1 MSAGAKVLVVDDE
14 PALAR
19 ALAINLR
26 AHGWEVVTAADGR
39 SALDAAATTHPDVI
53 VLDLGLPDMDGTEVI
68 AGLRGWTSVP
78 IVVLSARQHGE
89 DKVEALD
96 LGADD
101 YVTKPFAMNELMAR
115 LRAAVRR
122 AASAEPT
129 ETEVVVGDLV
139 IDLAR
144 KRVRRDGTDVRLTPT
159 EWAFLEL
166 LARNVGRLVPREQIL
181 REVWGTGY
189 LHEHH
194 YLRVYAA
201 QLRRK
206 LEDDPAQPAAPA
218 HHVGARLHPR
228 ALIAAAQCRSSSPTA
243 VRSRST
249 AGASSGSFRACD
261 AIRSE
266 SASASTFSF
275 SWAASSPRR
284 EEFSRSTR
292 SSSDSTVR
300 HGVQRGLPRLEVLP
314 RRQADQPDH
323 DDRQDRRRRT
333 APGSPRGRSPR
344 RTSRTRCARR
354 RAPGWLPPRCAPST
368 EPR

>member
-1 MSAGAKVLVVDDE
+1 VSPKVLVVDDE

-39 SALDAAATTHPDVI
+39 SALDAAATEHPDV
-53 VLDLGLPDMDGTEVI
+53 VLLDLGLPDLDGTEVL
-68 AGLRGWTSVP
+68 AGLRGWTKVP

-122 AASAEPT
+122 GQEAGPET
-129 ETEVVVGDLV
+129 TEVVVGDLV

-144 KRVRRDGTDVRLTPT
+144 KHVARSGTDVRLTPT

-166 LARNVGRLVPREQIL
+166 LARNVGRLVSREQIL
-181 REVWGTGY
+181 REVWGPAY
-189 LHEHH
+189 EHESH

-206 LEDDPAQPAAPA
+206 LEADPA
-218 HHVGARLHPR
+218 HPVH
-228 ALIAAAQCRSSSPTA
+228 LVT
-243 VRSRST
+243 T
-249 AGASSGSFRACD
+249 AGLGY
-261 AIRSE
+261 
-266 SASASTFSF
+266 T
-275 SWAASSPRR
+275 
-284 EEFSRSTR
+284 
-292 SSSDSTVR
+292 
-300 HGVQRGLPRLEVLP
+300 LE
-314 RRQADQPDH
+314 A
-323 DDRQDRRRRT
+323 
-333 APGSPRGRSPR
+333 
-344 RTSRTRCARR
+344 
-354 RAPGWLPPRCAPST
+354 
-368 EPR
+368 

>member
-1 MSAGAKVLVVDDE
+1 VTSKESGERRTNRVLVVDDE

-39 SALDAAATTHPDVI
+39 SALDAAATTHPDVV
-53 VLDLGLPDMDGTEVI
+53 VLDLGLPDLDGTEVI

-122 AASAEPT
+122 GAAAAPE
-129 ETEVVVGDLV
+129 ETVVEVGDLS

-144 KRVRRDGTDVRLTPT
+144 KRVARAGEDVRLTPT

-166 LARNVGRLVPREQIL
+166 LARNVGKLVSRQQVL
-181 REVWGTGY
+181 REVWGPAY
-189 LHEHH
+189 EHETH

-206 LEDDPAQPAAPA
+206 LEADPS
-218 HHVGARLHPR
+218 HPR
-228 ALIAAAQCRSSSPTA
+228 HLVT
-243 VRSRST
+243 T
-249 AGASSGSFRACD
+249 SGLGY
-261 AIRSE
+261 
-266 SASASTFSF
+266 T
-275 SWAASSPRR
+275 
-284 EEFSRSTR
+284 
-292 SSSDSTVR
+292 
-300 HGVQRGLPRLEVLP
+300 LEP
-314 RRQADQPDH
+314 
-323 DDRQDRRRRT
+323 
-333 APGSPRGRSPR
+333 
-344 RTSRTRCARR
+344 
-354 RAPGWLPPRCAPST
+354 
-368 EPR
+368 